1 MLCVCMHNNDIMQSC
16 VFGVMC
22 KSCDHRPLLQD
33 MTLATEVLTGRQ
45 AIISGWIDW
54 SALLWEE
61 VEGFV
66 HSVEPT

>member
-1 MLCVCMHNNDIMQSC
+1 MQIC
-16 VFGVMC
+16 KFEVMC
-22 KSCDHRPLLQD
+22 KSCDQGPLLQD

-54 SALLWEE
+54 NALFWEE